1 MIEQSKET
9 LSSSSRSDIV
19 AQIAV
24 AVLASVALVALVVAP
39 FNAWRWAAQPFP
51 GVFFESTLNV
61 TDANNPAWEGPRSG
75 LTFPDHLVQIDDTPI
90 HSRAELDAALFQRGI
105 GARITLHVVASSGQQ
120 KSVPVTLI
128 QFPRADFI
136 SFFVVPYIVGLV
148 YLAAGIWV
156 FVARRRQSA
165 GRAFTLMCV
174 GLASGCT
181 LLFDIYTT
189 HTFAWLWSGAIPLA
203 AGGAISLALLFP
215 QEQSFVTRWP
225 ALRWIPF
232 LLSFVLTVAGWA
244 TVYNFNAPSLYAQV
258 WKLSYA
264 YSVLGIVI
272 LLGMTAYRRWSSP
285 SPIVRQQS
293 RIILWGG
300 AAAFIPIGV
309 WLVVFLINPATQVLS
324 AVIFLPLIFFPLAL
338 AYAIVRYQVLDVD
351 VVLGRT
357 MTYVL
362 VTAAVGAVYLAMVG
376 AVHQWLHWTVPA
388 NDPWVIMLLVFGLA
402 IFLEP
407 ARARVQLAVDRV
419 FYRTQVDYREAL
431 ENFRAQLTGV
441 VDLDTVLAML
451 YDQVTQSV
459 DAEPVWVF
467 LRDARTADYV
477 AHATPGGERPAPGTA
492 RFREDSPLVAML
504 AEIRGPLYILTGRP
518 LPRALV
524 PERARLSA
532 LGTPL
537 FIPLN
542 GHGRIEGWLALGP
555 KVSGSLFN
563 SQDLHFLSALA
574 DATLLA
580 LDKARVFSDLD
591 RRVKE
596 LSALSLISQAVNF
609 TLPLDDIF
617 ELIYTQT
624 SRILETNNFYV
635 VLYR

>member
-24 AVLASVALVALVVAP
+24 AVLACVALVALVIAP
-39 FNAWRWAAQPFP
+39 FNAWRWAARPFP

-75 LTFPDHLVQIDDTPI
+75 LTFPDHLVQIDDTLI
-90 HSRAELDAALFQRGI
+90 RSRAELDAVLIQRGI
-105 GARITLHVVASSGQQ
+105 GARIMLHVVTSSGRQ

-128 QFPRADFI
+128 RFPRADFI
-136 SFFVVPYIVGLV
+136 SFFIVPYIVGLV

-156 FVARRRQSA
+156 FAARRRQSA

-174 GLASGCT
+174 GVASGCT

-272 LLGMTAYRRWSSP
+272 LLGMTAYRRLSSP

-300 AAAFIPIGV
+300 VAAFIPIGV
-309 WLVVFLINPATQVLS
+309 WLAVFLITPTIQVLS

-338 AYAIVRYQVLDVD
+338 AYAIVRY
-351 VVLGRT
+351 
-357 MTYVL
+357 
-362 VTAAVGAVYLAMVG
+362 
-376 AVHQWLHWTVPA
+376 
-388 NDPWVIMLLVFGLA
+388 
-402 IFLEP
+402 
-407 ARARVQLAVDRV
+407 
-419 FYRTQVDYREAL
+419 
-431 ENFRAQLTGV
+431 
-441 VDLDTVLAML
+441 
-451 YDQVTQSV
+451 
-459 DAEPVWVF
+459 
-467 LRDARTADYV
+467 
-477 AHATPGGERPAPGTA
+477 
-492 RFREDSPLVAML
+492 
-504 AEIRGPLYILTGRP
+504 
-518 LPRALV
+518 
-524 PERARLSA
+524 
-532 LGTPL
+532 
-537 FIPLN
+537 
-542 GHGRIEGWLALGP
+542 
-555 KVSGSLFN
+555 
-563 SQDLHFLSALA
+563 
-574 DATLLA
+574 
-580 LDKARVFSDLD
+580 
-591 RRVKE
+591 
-596 LSALSLISQAVNF
+596 
-609 TLPLDDIF
+609 
-617 ELIYTQT
+617 
-624 SRILETNNFYV
+624 
-635 VLYR
+635 